1 MRADIKVVGI
11 VQGVG
16 FRPFIYRIAVN
27 NDLKGTVQN
36 KGDAGVEIILE
47 GDKKNIEI
55 FLKKLREKKPP
66 LARIYD
72 VDVKYNKESG
82 LFEEF
87 KILKSTEKGSTKG
100 SVVPPDVSICE
111 DCINEMK
118 DRSDRR
124 YGYFFTTCT
133 NCGPRFTTINSLP
146 YDRHNTTMNAF
157 PMCDSCRREYEDV
170 SDRRFHA
177 QTVACYDCGPK
188 AYLVNKYGENIDS
201 LEPIREA
208 GKLIDE
214 GFIVALKG
222 NGGFH
227 IATATTIDKP
237 IAYLRKVKHR
247 RQKPFAL
254 MAKDL
259 ESIRSFAKISL
270 VEEALLTSHIMPI
283 VLLDKSE
290 EYYLSD
296 IIAPGLHN
304 IGVMLPYTGLHL
316 LLFYRSKE
324 PAFIMT
330 SGNPP
335 NEPIVKNNIEA
346 LKRLGDVADYFLLH
360 NREIAYRCD
369 DSVVRYHR
377 RKSRLIRRSRG
388 YAPAPIQLSQAV
400 DRCVLGVGGDMNVTG
415 CVVQGNQAFLSQHIG
430 DVELLETFLF
440 YEESLEHLIRLTN
453 SPVEVVACDLHPKF
467 MSTKYAEKRHREEGF
482 DLLRIQHHYAHLASL
497 IGEHGVKDI
506 IGIICDGVG
515 FGADGNI
522 WGGEIMYYDS
532 GEMIRATHLELQPM
546 PGGDLATKFPL
557 RMVAGILNN
566 NPRVDEWLLSKE
578 KLFPYREKE
587 VEVVLKQ
594 ARDSRTHMTSSC
606 GRVLDAVSA
615 LLGICYERT
624 YEGEPAM
631 KLESAARGGKE
642 VLNLKPEIKKGIIQ
656 TTNLISEVFSNLGK
670 YSISDIAFSVEAYL
684 AKSLGTSAVNLAREL
699 DFKHIGLSGGVAYNE
714 HIAEEVK
721 RVVQKEGLIF
731 LANEQVPCG
740 DGGVSFGQ
748 AVAAGLL
755 K

>member
-16 FRPFIYRIAVN
+16 FRPFIYRTAVN
-27 NDLKGTVQN
+27 NNLKGTVQN
-36 KGDAGVEIILE
+36 RGDAGVEIVLE
-47 GDKKNIEI
+47 GDGEKIEI
-55 FLKKLREKKPP
+55 FLRELTKKKPS
-66 LARIYD
+66 LARIYN
-72 VDVKYNKESG
+72 VDVKYGNETGS
-82 LFEEF
+82 FEGF
-87 KILKSTEKGSTKG
+87 TILKSTEKGNTIG
-100 SVVPPDVSICE
+100 SVIPPDVSICKE
-111 DCINEMK
+111 CIN
-118 DRSDRR
+118 DIQDQSNRR

-133 NCGPRFTTINSLP
+133 NCGPRFTTINNLP
-146 YDRHNTTMNAF
+146 YDRQNTTMHIF
-157 PMCDSCRREYEDV
+157 PMCDSCRSEYEDV
-170 SDRRFHA
+170 GDRRFHA
-177 QTVACYDCGPK
+177 QTVACKVCGPK
-188 AYLVNKYGENIDS
+188 AYLVSKDGDKIES
-201 LEPIREA
+201 QEPIQEA

-227 IATATTIDKP
+227 IATASTIDKP
-237 IAYLRKVKHR
+237 IARLRKVKHR

-254 MAKDL
+254 MVKDL
-259 ESIRSFAKISL
+259 ESVRSFTEISFE
-270 VEEALLTSHIMPI
+270 EEALLTSHIMPI
-283 VLLDKSE
+283 VLLNKSE
-290 EYYLSD
+290 KYYLSEL
-296 IIAPGLHN
+296 IAPKLHN

-335 NEPIVKNNIEA
+335 NEPIVVNNTEA
-346 LKRLGDVADYFLLH
+346 LKRLGDAVDYFLFH
-360 NREIAYRCD
+360 NREIAQRCD
-369 DSVVRYHR
+369 DSVARYHG
-377 RKSRLIRRSRG
+377 KKPSLIRRSRG
-388 YAPAPIQLSQAV
+388 YAPAPIQLRGV
-400 DRCVLGVGGDMNVTG
+400 IDKCVLGVGGDMNVTG
-415 CVVQGNQAFLSQHIG
+415 CVVQGNRAFLSQHIG

-453 SPVEVVACDLHPKF
+453 SVVEVVACDLHPKF
-467 MSTKYAEKRHREEGF
+467 MSTKYAERLYKDEGF
-482 DLLRIQHHYAHLASL
+482 ELLRIQHHYAHLASL

-515 FGADGNI
+515 FGTDGHI
-522 WGGEIMYYDS
+522 WGGETMYYD
-532 GEMIRATHLELQPM
+532 GREMIRAAHLELQPM

-557 RMVAGILNN
+557 RMVAGILNKT
-566 NPRVDEWLLSKE
+566 PIMDEWLLSKE
-578 KLFPYREKE
+578 KLFPHGRKE

-594 ARDSRTHMTSSC
+594 ANDSRTHMTSSC

-615 LLGICYERT
+615 LLGVCYERT

-631 KLESAARGGKE
+631 KLESIARGGKE
-642 VLNLKPEIKKGIIQ
+642 VLKLEPEIKKGIIQ
-656 TTNLISEVFSNLGK
+656 TTTLLSEVFFNLGK
-670 YSISDIAFSVEAYL
+670 YSTRDLAFSVESYL
-684 AKSLGTSAVNLAREL
+684 AKSFSTIAVNLAREL
-699 DFKHIGLSGGVAYNE
+699 DFKHVGLSGGVAYNE

-721 RVVQKEGLIF
+721 RIVQTEGLIF